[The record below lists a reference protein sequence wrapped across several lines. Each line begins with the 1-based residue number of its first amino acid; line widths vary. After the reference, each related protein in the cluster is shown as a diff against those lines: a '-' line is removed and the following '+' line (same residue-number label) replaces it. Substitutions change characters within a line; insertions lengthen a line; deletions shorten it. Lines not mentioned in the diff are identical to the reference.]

1 MHPVPDLDLARVRA
15 FAVTAELLHF
25 GRAAEVLGITQQA
38 LSKRIARLEGE
49 LGVVLFE
56 RSASAV
62 SLTET
67 GQSLT
72 GASARLLA
80 AAGEFVAAARDTA
93 TRPLRLDVWGHLYAP
108 MRTVAHVVD
117 ALPGITVEPGSGR
130 DLPGVADALL
140 RGDTDLGFGRVHP
153 IPGRRFTGLAH
164 RLVRLEPV
172 DVVLSAD
179 HPLAAA
185 DVLRP
190 TDLAD
195 SVLWCPASLERL
207 DFLRNFAER
216 FGIARTEAGANL
228 GLAHSIEHVRDHPD
242 CFTLLPADVPLPE
255 IRGVRSVPLAG
266 PTPLYAWSLLWRE
279 ADPHP
284 QLGTVLDAF
293 AEHGARRRWLEYD
306 PDHDWLPDIEAVNG
320 AGRR

>member
-1 MHPVPDLDLARVRA
+1 MHPGPDLDLARVRA

-49 LGVVLFE
+49 LGVVLFD
-56 RSASAV
+56 RGASAV
-62 SLTET
+62 SLTAT
-67 GQSLT
+67 GESLA
-72 GASARLLA
+72 GPAARLLT
-80 AAGEFVAAARDTA
+80 AAGEFVAAARDTE

-108 MRTVAHVVD
+108 MRTVAHIVD
-117 ALPGITVEPGSGR
+117 APAGVAVEPGSGR

-164 RLVRLEPV
+164 RLARLEPV
-172 DVVLSAD
+172 DVLLAVG

-190 TDLAD
+190 SDLAD
-195 SVLWCPASLERL
+195 SVMWCPASLERL
-207 DFLRNFAER
+207 DFLRKFADR
-216 FGIARTEAGANL
+216 FGIARTASGANL

-242 CFTLLPADVPLPE
+242 CFTLLPADVPLPDVP
-255 IRGVRSVPLAG
+255 GVRAVPLAG

-284 QLGTVLDAF
+284 QLGDVLAAF

-306 PDHDWLPDIEAVNG
+306 PDHDWLPDIEALDGVG
-320 AGRR
+320 